1 MQLKEE
7 IPDSWCINA
16 PSFAYQA
23 LLIFAF
29 LHMQPLL
36 FLLHNYE

>member
-23 LLIFAF
+23 LLTFAHAASAF
-29 LHMQPLL
+29 SATQL
-36 FLLHNYE
+36 